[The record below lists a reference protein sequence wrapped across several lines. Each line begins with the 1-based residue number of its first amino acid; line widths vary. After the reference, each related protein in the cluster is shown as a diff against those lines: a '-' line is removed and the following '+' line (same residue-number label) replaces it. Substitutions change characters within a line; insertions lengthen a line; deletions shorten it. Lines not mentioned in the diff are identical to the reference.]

1 MGRVSKRSRLNIS
14 QSSNSEQ
21 LVDDEHYLYDANG
34 RLIES
39 KNQDSRIQ
47 LFYDSLGNL
56 QKEHHRYLFLGKE
69 NTFVWR
75 HQYDVLG
82 NRTETLRPD
91 GHRVAYLRYG
101 SGHLHGMA
109 LNQHEII
116 AYQRDRLHR
125 ETERQM
131 GLLNQQ
137 TIYDTMGRITQHNR
151 LGINPRQRHY
161 RYDMAGQMSHIRD
174 SKNGTIRYQYDPL
187 GRLIEA
193 VTPLRHEQ
201 FAFDPAG
208 NRLDGLSGSHT
219 EKTTILNRVWGNL
232 LENWLGKHYEYDQR
246 GNLLAKSENGKQET
260 FRWNSYNRLIQ
271 YTKDNQTTEYKYDPF
286 GRRIAKIH
294 NGTTIL
300 YHWDGEVLA
309 AESNANSTTHYIF
322 EPDTFEPV
330 AQFVSAPLRPQTPLT
345 FRDYTYYTPEI
356 DPLNQEPTPQEYLPD
371 SLAYFHLDHLGTPIE
386 MTDRA
391 GKTVWE
397 ASYKAWGE
405 VEMVSG
411 SLKQPFRFQGQ
422 YFDEESGL
430 HYNRFRYYD
439 PSSGRFVSQDPIG
452 LLGGFNLYEY
462 APNPIGW
469 VDPFG
474 LTVTPLYTK
483 DKNGRVERVQAMIT
497 KSDLDTGTG
506 TNPFSRLQAKKMAN
520 CTKVDAGHFLAKRLG
535 GSGGVG
541 HVFPQAKSINRG
553 QYKIFEAGIYK
564 HVKQHGSAK
573 IDISFFY
580 PNANSQMPER
590 IVYNYESG
598 GKKFQKI
605 FNNPNPCKL

>member
-101 SGHLHGMA
+101 SGHLHGMT

-137 TIYDTMGRITQHNR
+137 TIYDTMGRITQQNR

-187 GRLIEA
+187 GQLIEA

-219 EKTTILNRVWGNL
+219 EKTTTLNRVWGNL
-232 LENWLGKHYEYDQR
+232 LKNWLGKHYEYDQR

-294 NGTTIL
+294 NGTTTL
-300 YHWDGEVLA
+300 YHWDGDVLA

-397 ASYKAWGE
+397 ATYQAWGE

-439 PSSGRFVSQDPIG
+439 PSSGRFVSQDPIR

-462 APNPIGW
+462 APNPISW
-469 VDPFG
+469 LDPLG
-474 LTVTPLYTK
+474 L
-483 DKNGRVERVQAMIT
+483 
-497 KSDLDTGTG
+497 
-506 TNPFSRLQAKKMAN
+506 
-520 CTKVDAGHFLAKRLG
+520 CKR
-535 GSGGVG
+535 
-541 HVFPQAKSINRG
+541 KSINIEQIIKKYGGKHIVSDYYEMPSRVAAKQAASEIAGNLTSKVHSIRKRDFRG
-553 QYKIFEAGIYK
+553 GPKSWKDSMGVIGKDSGGDNPCSGWRDDSLGHIFKDDKKGHTEIPAHFNAWNKSAGIDNVHLLYK
-564 HVKQHGSAK
+564 KGL
-573 IDISFFY
+573 II
-580 PNANSQMPER
+580 N
-590 IVYNYESG
+590 
-598 GKKFQKI
+598 GKSYK
-605 FNNPNPCKL
+605 

>member
-1 MGRVSKRSRLNIS
+1 MCS
-14 QSSNSEQ
+14 
-21 LVDDEHYLYDANG
+21 
-34 RLIES
+34 
-39 KNQDSRIQ
+39 
-47 LFYDSLGNL
+47 
-56 QKEHHRYLFLGKE
+56 
-69 NTFVWR
+69 
-75 HQYDVLG
+75 
-82 NRTETLRPD
+82 
-91 GHRVAYLRYG
+91 YLRLFG
-101 SGHLHGMA
+101 
-109 LNQHEII
+109 
-116 AYQRDRLHR
+116 
-125 ETERQM
+125 
-131 GLLNQQ
+131 
-137 TIYDTMGRITQHNR
+137 
-151 LGINPRQRHY
+151 
-161 RYDMAGQMSHIRD
+161 
-174 SKNGTIRYQYDPL
+174 
-187 GRLIEA
+187 
-193 VTPLRHEQ
+193 HEQ

-219 EKTTILNRVWGNL
+219 EKTTTLNRVWGNL
-232 LENWLGKHYEYDQR
+232 LKNWLGKHYEYDQR

-294 NGTTIL
+294 NGTTTL
-300 YHWDGEVLA
+300 YHWDGDVLA

-397 ASYKAWGE
+397 ATYQAWGE

-474 LTVTPLYTK
+474 LNRFKPTTWKPTTQGCTGYQYKVYQQPIDWDLKVNTRDGVKTNLELAEMGRSPFVV
-483 DKNGRVERVQAMIT
+483 KNGQYSLVNLHHSKQNAKGPLFELSSATHQKYYGSNALHPYLPKSHPMNPVPPVRANFNVDKEEYWISRAKAERA
-497 KSDLDTGTG
+497 
-506 TNPFSRLQAKKMAN
+506 R
-520 CTKVDAGHFLAKRLG
+520 R
-535 GSGGVG
+535 
-541 HVFPQAKSINRG
+541 
-553 QYKIFEAGIYK
+553 
-564 HVKQHGSAK
+564 
-573 IDISFFY
+573 
-580 PNANSQMPER
+580 
-590 IVYNYESG
+590 
-598 GKKFQKI
+598 
-605 FNNPNPCKL
+605 NNPKTSKC

>member
-101 SGHLHGMA
+101 SGHLHGMT

-161 RYDMAGQMSHIRD
+161 HYDMAGQMSHIRD

-193 VTPLRHEQ
+193 VTPLRHER
-201 FAFDPAG
+201 FAFDPAD

-219 EKTTILNRVWGNL
+219 EKTTTLNRVWGNL
-232 LENWLGKHYEYDQR
+232 LKNWLGKHYEYDQR

-260 FRWNSYNRLIQ
+260 FRWNGYNRLIQ

-294 NGTTIL
+294 NGITIL

-397 ASYKAWGE
+397 ATYQAWGE

-462 APNPIGW
+462 APNPIVW

-474 LTVTPLYTK
+474 Y
-483 DKNGRVERVQAMIT
+483 
-497 KSDLDTGTG
+497 
-506 TNPFSRLQAKKMAN
+506 
-520 CTKVDAGHFLAKRLG
+520 LG
-535 GSGGVG
+535 
-541 HVFPQAKSINRG
+541 
-553 QYKIFEAGIYK
+553 
-564 HVKQHGSAK
+564 
-573 IDISFFY
+573 
-580 PNANSQMPER
+580 
-590 IVYNYESG
+590 
-598 GKKFQKI
+598 
-605 FNNPNPCKL
+605 